1 MILEGNVGENAHGAG
16 DVRRDEAFRV
26 TEMPRRGANYTHH
39 QILSRSSM
47 SFVSSHAIDIAGDT
61 RRKIKRRYRNG
72 YACPSHVPYRELGRV
87 DLKLGDRDIRLSRRE
102 SKTKRDQKLQKGTDG
117 NNGSSITDKI
127 VKSQRLFLG
136 DEDSN
141 GNEKKLDYVKGG
153 NNGIHQ
159 DLFPTQLGRFNSGAW
174 RRTRV
179 LYTRK
184 RGVDKRLRRDIHSAH
199 RRVTESRA
207 NAVQGILSNHITNCR
222 VKSIPVTKKEIVE
235 RNEEFDSDDE
245 QYYDEN
251 QSSDDK
257 IASQSKS
264 NGTREAMKT
273 RVDSENSDLVHN
285 THQPFHETHAKDLR
299 SSHFEEENH
308 LENDADILRK
318 KNDKIGNKE
327 DTSKYDQLTYLPYQS
342 RVLSPRPVKV
352 LSLDEYQHA
361 SKNGSAYNGRA
372 PGGSE
377 NRAKLRGRRRSNTR
391 NIFDLPPGS
400 TMIPIPSHERAQI
413 HKRFEKRLNCQ
424 LDRSHLKLVR
434 PRKEGED
441 DSSADVTLP
450 TPGLP
455 NLKSLRPVNKLRAAA
470 DEFSNVR
477 NDLDEKL
484 ERTLVI
490 LKGDRPETLQRKY
503 KQLSS
508 GLHAI
513 NWRKEIESIRLAAE
527 MERLSNNVELHKKVS
542 WFYSFLRDY
551 IEHKELLNNGDATSF
566 NSNSNDSKFTNVEVF
581 VISFI
586 HRVLEHKQVFDD
598 QKLQLLKDHLK
609 PDEAEETIALMRI
622 LHKNCKTLSQ
632 EHYQQRA

>member
-87 DLKLGDRDIRLSRRE
+87 DLKLGIEIFDCRVE
-102 SKTKRDQKLQKGTDG
+102 SQKQKGIKNYRKERTATTVAQLQTKL
-117 NNGSSITDKI
+117 SSLSVYSWGMKI
-127 VKSQRLFLG
+127 QTATRKNVIMLKV
-136 DEDSN
+136 
-141 GNEKKLDYVKGG
+141 EK

-308 LENDADILRK
+308 LENDVDILRK

-327 DTSKYDQLTYLPYQS
+327 EYL
-342 RVLSPRPVKV
+342 
-352 LSLDEYQHA
+352 
-361 SKNGSAYNGRA
+361 
-372 PGGSE
+372 
-377 NRAKLRGRRRSNTR
+377 
-391 NIFDLPPGS
+391 
-400 TMIPIPSHERAQI
+400 
-413 HKRFEKRLNCQ
+413 
-424 LDRSHLKLVR
+424 
-434 PRKEGED
+434 
-441 DSSADVTLP
+441 
-450 TPGLP
+450 
-455 NLKSLRPVNKLRAAA
+455 
-470 DEFSNVR
+470 
-477 NDLDEKL
+477 
-484 ERTLVI
+484 
-490 LKGDRPETLQRKY
+490 
-503 KQLSS
+503 
-508 GLHAI
+508 
-513 NWRKEIESIRLAAE
+513 
-527 MERLSNNVELHKKVS
+527 
-542 WFYSFLRDY
+542 
-551 IEHKELLNNGDATSF
+551 
-566 NSNSNDSKFTNVEVF
+566 
-581 VISFI
+581 
-586 HRVLEHKQVFDD
+586 
-598 QKLQLLKDHLK
+598 
-609 PDEAEETIALMRI
+609 
-622 LHKNCKTLSQ
+622 
-632 EHYQQRA
+632 